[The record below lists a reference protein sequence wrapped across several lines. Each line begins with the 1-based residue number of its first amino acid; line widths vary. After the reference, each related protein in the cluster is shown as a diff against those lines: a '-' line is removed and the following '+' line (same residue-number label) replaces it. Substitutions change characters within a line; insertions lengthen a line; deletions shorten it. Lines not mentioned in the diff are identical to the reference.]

1 MCICQD
7 IVYDFVCFFFS
18 SRRRHTRCALVTGVQ
33 TCALPIFSIE
43 MQCWKQVD
51 PIGIAPSNQIEL
63 PTPFPCLD
71 RLLASNRILDRIIG
85 LYEHE
90 TSQAVPLAE
99 IGYGNRATLV
109 NASGDVGG
117 TAGIKSAV
125 RCICHDVT
133 VTPLPRRQHA
143 RAN

>member
-1 MCICQD
+1 M
-7 IVYDFVCFFFS
+7 S
-18 SRRRHTRCALVTGVQ
+18 L
-33 TCALPIFSIE
+33 SIE

-71 RLLASNRILDRIIG
+71 RLLASNRLLDRIIG
-85 LYEHE
+85 LDEHE

-99 IGYGNRATLV
+99 IGSGNRAMLV

-117 TAGIKSAV
+117 DAGIKRAA
-125 RCICHDVT
+125 RCICHDVD
-133 VTPLPRRQHA
+133 VTPLHRRQLAPEQTWMPACAGLTDSTNRWEEHTSDIEVQM
-143 RAN
+143 

>member
-1 MCICQD
+1 M
-7 IVYDFVCFFFS
+7 S
-18 SRRRHTRCALVTGVQ
+18 L
-33 TCALPIFSIE
+33 SIE

-71 RLLASNRILDRIIG
+71 RLLASNRLLDRIIG
-85 LYEHE
+85 LDEHE

-99 IGYGNRATLV
+99 IGSGNRAMLV

-117 TAGIKSAV
+117 DRSEEHTSELPSLMRISYAV
-125 RCICHDVT
+125 FCLKTKRTKTHTSI
-133 VTPLPRRQHA
+133 
-143 RAN
+143 